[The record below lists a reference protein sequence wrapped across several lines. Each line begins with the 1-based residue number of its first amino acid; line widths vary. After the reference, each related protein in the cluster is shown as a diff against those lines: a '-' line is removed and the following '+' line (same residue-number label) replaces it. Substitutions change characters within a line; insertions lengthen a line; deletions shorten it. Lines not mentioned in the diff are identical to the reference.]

1 MKMKEPKSF
10 KDICELQREL
20 DSHIVNIRE
29 RTGRDILKSMVAE
42 IIEFDEETK
51 KSHKTWKMKEYSREK
66 ELEELTD
73 IYFFFAQLVNH
84 EKYLEEFKLEKL
96 FNKNE
101 IEILHPDSLTMI
113 MYATGLG
120 GTLYSVFSV
129 LIDLTLEYGY
139 TKDDILK
146 TYWKKWQYN
155 MSERLGK
162 EWN

>member
-10 KDICELQREL
+10 KDICELQKEL
-20 DSHIVNIRE
+20 DSHIVNVRE
-29 RTGRDILKSMVAE
+29 RTGRDIVKSMIAE
-42 IIEFDEETK
+42 IIEFNEETK
-51 KSHKTWKMKEYSREK
+51 DSHKTWKTKEYNSEK

-73 IYFFFAQLVNH
+73 IFFFFAQWINNSDRKCVH
-84 EKYLEEFKLEKL
+84 ILEKIFH
-96 FNKNE
+96 FNDTGYADIYLLISNVTRDP
-101 IEILHPDSLTMI
+101 IEQVLV
-113 MYATGLG
+113 
-120 GTLYSVFSV
+120 TLMKIVHK
-129 LIDLTLEYGY
+129 YGY